1 MQILLLLS
9 YYSQMRQIW
18 IPCVNAA
25 VGEAL
30 NVTMIVSIAL
40 QSAVSENLP
49 LFNSLKNDIIIC

>member
-1 MQILLLLS
+1 M
-9 YYSQMRQIW
+9 QMRQIW